1 MKYSIEA
8 SLIALQSPEAIKKDF
23 MEALNK
29 AMETHNL
36 DLRVAKNFTGNGFA
50 QEQQLV
56 TGIKEITFENLANGD
71 KQFPQGE
78 HFQMTRFRLY
88 TGIEGTLDETV
99 WIPGTEDK
107 FLLNA
112 TIDIISNGIRIEKDI
127 PLPTFTRSEEQPYSG
142 YLDSFDPKFW
152 FAQTNLQIVLKATKT
167 ITTANLNVRWEISGP
182 KLIA

>member
-1 MKYSIEA
+1 MKYSIESA
-8 SLIALQSPEAIKKDF
+8 LIALQSPEAIKEDF
-23 MEALNK
+23 MMALTKALETNK
-29 AMETHNL
+29 L

-50 QEQQLV
+50 QQQALV
-56 TGIKEITFENLANGD
+56 TGQKEVTFENLANGD

-78 HFQMTRFRLY
+78 HMQMDRYRLY
-88 TGIEGTLDETV
+88 TGVSGELDETV
-99 WIPGTEDK
+99 WVAGTEDP

-112 TIDIISNGIRIEKDI
+112 TVDIISNGIRIEKDI
-127 PLPTFTRSEEQPYSG
+127 PMATFTRAEEQPYSG

-152 FAQTNLQIVLKATKT
+152 FAQTNLQIIIRATKT